1 MFMQISEGDRL
12 YELALIVFQIPL
24 LLIGTSGIVNQ
35 LVVAKRIQ
43 RMMEES
49 IQDDNESTRYGEIA

>member
-24 LLIGTSGIVNQ
+24 LLIGTSGIINQ

>member
-24 LLIGTSGIVNQ
+24 LLIGTSGIINQ

-49 IQDDNESTRYGEIA
+49 IQDDNESARYGEIA